1 MYSGCILCVNAQL
14 HGETF
19 TTMGDMF
26 MKKFLAVILVLA
38 MSMALFAGCAN
49 NEGGSSAGGKGK
61 DKIVVGLDD
70 SFPPMGFR
78 DEKGEI
84 VGFDIDVA
92 KAAAEKMGVD
102 IEFQPIDWNS
112 NVLELNNGTVDLL
125 WNGLTITEKR
135 QKEIDFTKPYLKNHQ
150 IIIVKAD
157 NGIEKKSDLEGKVVG
172 IQKGSSAVS
181 ALEKDE
187 IHDKIKTLTEFK
199 ENVSA
204 LNDLKTGRLDAVVV
218 DEVVGKYYVAKDA
231 ASFKILDETLAEE
244 EYGIGVKKGN
254 TELLNK
260 LQAALDEIYKDGTV
274 SKISEKWFGDDI
286 VMK

>member
-1 MYSGCILCVNAQL
+1 
-14 HGETF
+14 
-19 TTMGDMF
+19 
-26 MKKFLAVILVLA
+26 
-38 MSMALFAGCAN
+38 
-49 NEGGSSAGGKGK
+49 
-61 DKIVVGLDD
+61 
-70 SFPPMGFR
+70 
-78 DEKGEI
+78 
-84 VGFDIDVA
+84 
-92 KAAAEKMGVD
+92 
-102 IEFQPIDWNS
+102 
-112 NVLELNNGTVDLL
+112 
-125 WNGLTITEKR
+125 
-135 QKEIDFTKPYLKNHQ
+135 
-150 IIIVKAD
+150 
-157 NGIEKKSDLEGKVVG
+157 SDLEGKVVG